1 MATCKPTL
9 VVLAAGMG
17 SRYGGLKQ
25 IDPIGPAG
33 EVVLDYSVF
42 DAIRAGFGKVVFI
55 IRRDIEADFKAAVA
69 SHFTGR
75 IAVEYVY
82 QELSQLPAGH
92 RVPEGRTKPWG
103 TTHATLAAAGVVK
116 EPFAVINAD
125 DFYGRK
131 TFEVL
136 ARWLETKAGSTGL
149 YSLVGFIL
157 ANTLSEH
164 GGVSRGVCEVN
175 AAGQLADIEECHEIQ
190 AECAGVKIRR
200 AAGWAA
206 GTGREHVSMNFWGF
220 TPDVFDRLGRAF
232 SSFLGNLA
240 DPLKSECLL
249 PTTIGA
255 LVKAG
260 EARVDVLESPE
271 KWFGVTYPADKPSV
285 KASVQA
291 LVARGEYPAAL
302 WS

>member
-1 MATCKPTL
+1 MSTSKPTL

-25 IDPIGPAG
+25 IDPIGPSG
-33 EVVLDYSVF
+33 EVVLDYSVY

-75 IAVEYVY
+75 IAVDYVY
-82 QELSQLPAGH
+82 QELSQLPDGFQLPA
-92 RVPEGRTKPWG
+92 GRTKPWG
-103 TTHATLAAAGVVK
+103 TTHATLAAAAAVN

-131 TFEVL
+131 TFDVL
-136 ARWLETKAGSTGL
+136 GRWLAGKTGSKGV
-149 YSLVGFIL
+149 YSLVGFTL

-164 GGVSRGVCEVN
+164 GGVSRGVCVVD
-175 AAGQLADIEECHEIQ
+175 AKGHLADIEECHEIQ
-190 AECAGVKIRR
+190 RDGLGVSIKR
-200 AAGWAA
+200 ASGISQ
-206 GTGREHVSMNFWGF
+206 GTGAEIVSMNFWGF
-220 TPDVFDRLGRAF
+220 TPDIFDHLRRAF
-232 SSFLGNLA
+232 SVFLKNVK
-240 DPLKSECLL
+240 DPMKSECLI
-249 PTTIGA
+249 PTTVGD
-255 LVKAG
+255 LVKQGSAV
-260 EARVDVLESPE
+260 VDVLSSPE

-291 LVARGEYPAAL
+291 LIAAGDYPPSL
-302 WS
+302 WT